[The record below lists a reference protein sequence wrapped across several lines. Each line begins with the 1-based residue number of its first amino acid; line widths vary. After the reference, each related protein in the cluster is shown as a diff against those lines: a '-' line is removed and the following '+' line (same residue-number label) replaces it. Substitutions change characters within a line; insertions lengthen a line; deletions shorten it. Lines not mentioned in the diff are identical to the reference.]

1 MKKNLY
7 RIKLVRNANK
17 VYYVAAISPVEAI
30 QIAQKTVREEEYVAG
45 DNINMDILSCELVA
59 GENEPRARFVEESGL
74 KEIPNT
80 KVEALSND
88 LSPDEKKIIK
98 ESSNELYKQL
108 KEFMD
113 LQIHQYKKQGQTK
126 EYMVKDSLVKGWV
139 IIGKTDLDIR
149 TRILSSAIYNN
160 LSEAKVARD
169 SITGTIWTDIISIK
183 F

>member
-30 QIAQKTVREEEYVAG
+30 QIAQKTAREEEYVAG

-74 KEIPNT
+74 KEVPDT

-88 LSPDEKKIIK
+88 LSPE
-98 ESSNELYKQL
+98 
-108 KEFMD
+108 
-113 LQIHQYKKQGQTK
+113 YKKQSQTK

-149 TRILSSAIYNN
+149 TRILSSAIYNSI
-160 LSEAKVARD
+160 SEAKVARD
-169 SITGTIWTDIISIK
+169 SITG
-183 F
+183 

>member
-7 RIKLVRNANK
+7 RIKLVRNAIK
-17 VYYVAAISPVEAI
+17 VYYVAAISPVKAI
-30 QIAQKTVREEEYVAG
+30 QIAQKTAREEEYVTG
-45 DNINMDILSCELVA
+45 DNINMDTLSCELVA

-74 KEIPNT
+74 KEIPDT

-108 KEFMD
+108 KELID
-113 LQIHQYKKQGQTK
+113 LQI
-126 EYMVKDSLVKGWV
+126 KGWV
-139 IIGKTDLDIR
+139 IIGKTDLDIK

-160 LSEAKVARD
+160 LSEARVARD

>member
-7 RIKLVRNANK
+7 RIRLLRNAIK
-17 VYYVAAISPVEAI
+17 VYYVAAISQVKAI
-30 QIAQKTVREEEYVAG
+30 QIAQKTAREEEYVTG

-59 GENEPRARFVEESGL
+59 GENELRARFVEESGL
-74 KEIPNT
+74 KEIPDT

-108 KEFMD
+108 KELMD
-113 LQIHQYKKQGQTK
+113 LQI
-126 EYMVKDSLVKGWV
+126 KGWV
-139 IIGKTDLDIR
+139 IIGKTDLDIK
-149 TRILSSAIYNN
+149 TRILSNAIYNN
-160 LSEAKVARD
+160 LSEARVARD

>member
-7 RIKLVRNANK
+7 RIKLVRSSNT

-30 QIAQKTVREEEYVAG
+30 QIAQKTAREEEYVAG

-74 KEIPNT
+74 KEVPDT

-88 LSPDEKKIIK
+88 LSPE
-98 ESSNELYKQL
+98 
-108 KEFMD
+108 
-113 LQIHQYKKQGQTK
+113 YKKQSQTK

-149 TRILSSAIYNN
+149 TRILSSAIYNSI
-160 LSEAKVARD
+160 SEAKVARD